1 MYKKYATLF
10 LIYNMVLLLAWA
22 CVQGIGINRKAV
34 EAFTI
39 GREKKEEIQVTDFI
53 GVTQEKI
60 SEKRVLTANVITKER
75 KIKVTQSEYDNLLR
89 LVEAEAGGEDL
100 IGKMLVAN
108 VVLNRVEDKHF
119 PNSINEVIFQT
130 NKGVAQFSPIS
141 DGRFYTIKVSN
152 ETIEAVNLV
161 LQGEDNSRGA
171 LYFAARKLASEE
183 NMRWFDEKLNSLFV
197 HGGHEFF
204 F

>member
-1 MYKKYATLF
+1 MYKKYASLF
-10 LIYNMVLLLAWA
+10 LLCNMVLFMAWT
-22 CVQGIGINRKAV
+22 CVQGIGINKKAV

-39 GREKKEEIQVTDFI
+39 AREKDEELQITDFL

-60 SEKRVLTANVITKER
+60 SEKRVLTANVITR
-75 KIKVTQSEYDNLLR
+75 DPKIKVTQSEYDNLLH

-108 VVLNRVEDKHF
+108 VVLNRVRDKHF
-119 PNSINEVIFQT
+119 PNTINEVIFQSS
-130 NKGVAQFSPIS
+130 NGVAQFSPIS
-141 DGRFYTIKVSN
+141 DGRFYSIHVSN
-152 ETIEAVNLV
+152 ETIEAVNRV
-161 LQGEDNSRGA
+161 LQGEDNSQGA